1 MLYWFQSSS
10 TATPTILMQL
20 KTGDKLFGLERRL
33 YSVDTFPYVFVVHS
47 VTPKLAHIQPFDI
60 NDNQQSSKYTVYR
73 TLVPKESRFL
83 ANWRGRP
90 HPAFQSSF
98 DYLWLWD
105 EVSKKEYLQSVLN
118 LKIRRYINGLSS
130 QFNSLSLDN
139 FQQGLK
145 TFKMLNQ
152 LSETLNCLSLSKSK
166 DLVFSETELTL
177 LEVQTFNQILEDFDV

>member
-1 MLYWFQSSS
+1 
-10 TATPTILMQL
+10 MQL
-20 KTGDKLFGLERRL
+20 KPGDKLFGLERKL
-33 YSVDTFPYVFVVHS
+33 FSVYTFPYVFVVRS
-47 VTPKLAHIQPFDI
+47 VTPKLARIQPFDQ
-60 NDNQQSSKYTVYR
+60 NHHQQSSEYTVYR
-73 TLVPKESRFL
+73 TLVSHESRFL
-83 ANWRGRP
+83 ANWRGQP

-118 LKIRRYINGLSS
+118 LKIKLYINGLSS

-152 LSETLNCLSLSKSK
+152 LSETLDCLSLYKSK
-166 DLVFSETELTL
+166 DLDFSETELKL
-177 LEVQTFNQILEDFDV
+177 LQVQTFNQILEDYHV

>member
-1 MLYWFQSSS
+1 
-10 TATPTILMQL
+10 MQL

>member
-1 MLYWFQSSS
+1 
-10 TATPTILMQL
+10 MQL

-33 YSVDTFPYVFVVHS
+33 YCVDTFPYVFVVHS
-47 VTPKLAHIQPFDI
+47 VTPKLAYIQPFDSKDYKPFDM
-60 NDNQQSSKYTVYR
+60 NDYKQSSKYTVYR
-73 TLVPKESRFL
+73 NLVSHEESRFL

-90 HPAFQSSF
+90 HPAFPSSF

-118 LKIRRYINGLSS
+118 LKIRRYITGLSS
-130 QFNSLSLDN
+130 QVNSLGLDN
-139 FQQGLK
+139 LQQGLK

-152 LSETLNCLSLSKSK
+152 LSETLDGFFKSK

-177 LEVQTFNQILEDFDV
+177 LEVQTFNQILEGFDV

>member
-1 MLYWFQSSS
+1 ME
-10 TATPTILMQL
+10 L
-20 KTGDKLFGLERRL
+20 KTGDKLFALERRL
-33 YSVDTFPYVFVVHS
+33 YCVDTFPYVFVVHS
-47 VTPKLAHIQPFDI
+47 VTPKLAYIQPFDN
-60 NDNQQSSKYTVYR
+60 NDYQQSSKYTVYR
-73 TLVPKESRFL
+73 TLVSHESRFL
-83 ANWRGRP
+83 ANWRGQP

-130 QFNSLSLDN
+130 QLNSFSLDN

-152 LSETLNCLSLSKSK
+152 LSETSDGFFESKN
-166 DLVFSETELTL
+166 LVFSETELTL
-177 LEVQTFNQILEDFDV
+177 LEVQTFNQILEGFDV